1 MISEKMI
8 PLMKNNSAIRM
19 MFEEGNKLAAKY
31 GRENVFD
38 FSLGNPSVPAP
49 AEVNQAI
56 QDIVKEEDSLFVHG
70 YMSNAGYEDVRETIA
85 QSLNRRFGT
94 SFHAG
99 NILMT
104 VGAASGLNVILK
116 TLLNPGEQIITF
128 APYFVEYGSYVR
140 NYDGELVVVSP
151 NTVDFQ
157 PNLVEFEEKINEK
170 TKAVIINT
178 PNNPTGLLPER
189 GLLEAIAQRCRA
201 LNISLILDEAFLDFI
216 PDQPGFIPLLAQHPH
231 VWVLRSLTKF
241 YAIPGLRLGY
251 LLNADAQAV
260 ARLRARQ
267 MPWSINAYAALA
279 GEIILQDRAYQRAT
293 WQWLQEEGARFYA
306 QLQEMAGLTVWP
318 GRANYLFLRCD
329 RADFDLQYA
338 LLRQHVLI
346 RSCANYPGLDSRYFR
361 VAIRSAEEND
371 QLLAALRRV
380 LA

>member
-1 MISEKMI
+1 MALLKSAHGGNIREAAALLGIAPGELLDFSANI
-8 PLMKNNSAIRM
+8 NPLGMPTSLRQAIVDNPGCAERYPDV
-19 MFEEGNKLAAKY
+19 EYQQLHQALAAHHQ
-31 GRENVFD
+31 
-38 FSLGNPSVPAP
+38 LPAAHILAGNGETES
-49 AEVNQAI
+49 I
-56 QDIVKEEDSLFVHG
+56 FTLVHG
-70 YMSNAGYEDVRETIA
+70 
-85 QSLNRRFGT
+85 LKPRRAMIVIPGF
-94 SFHAG
+94 AEYRRA
-99 NILMT
+99 LQT
-104 VGAASGLNVILK
+104 VDCEL
-116 TLLNPGEQIITF
+116 
-128 APYFVEYGSYVR
+128 VEYALR
-140 NYDGELVVVSP
+140 ECDGWQLTDAILDALTP
-151 NTVDFQ
+151 ALDCLF
-157 PNLVEFEEKINEK
+157 LC
-170 TKAVIINT
+170 T

-260 ARLRARQ
+260 ARLRERQ

-293 WQWLQEEGARFYA
+293 WQWLQEEGARFYSR
-306 QLQEMAGLTVWP
+306 LKEITGLTVWP

-329 RADFDLQYA
+329 RQGLDLQYA

-361 VAIRSAEEND
+361 VAIRSASEND
-371 QLLAALRRV
+371 QLLAALQRV